1 MKALKREEL
10 REEWAERVWPT
21 LEFWMVRSRLSRR
34 DFDVD
39 ALEEIVSKVQCI
51 PTFKAYLK
59 AIRRDSQKQAQKR
72 SPHAAAF
79 FRAPPSRHA
88 QANTLHLRYLFA
100 RWQRET
106 LSRTEP
112 E

>member
-1 MKALKREEL
+1 MKASKREL

-39 ALEEIVSKVQCI
+39 ALEEIVSKVRCI

-59 AIRRDSQKQAQKR
+59 AMRRDSQKQVQTR
-72 SPHAAAF
+72 YPHTAEL
-79 FRAPPSRHA
+79 FRAPLSMQV
-88 QANTLHLRYLFA
+88 QANTRHFRRLLA
-100 RWQRET
+100 QWQREAFH
-106 LSRTEP
+106 RTEP